1 MDQLSLSNFSILGN
15 GGEGAGI
22 RIVADGADRSVHDWR
37 ISNVNVEHVGG
48 IGLDVVGN
56 VSQGT
61 VLNSWMHGNDQ
72 GGARF
77 SGSPGGGMPEAVEWI
92 AGGMRKNGVAGLILD
107 NGAHDISVSGAY
119 FVDNDGPGIV
129 ATSGIALVEA
139 SGFENNLGTGAVV
152 QGSATFTADTFATY
166 GRQTTGIGGYLEG
179 DDRIMLTGVGSEYYG
194 PGDDPTVMANLQGEG
209 MLAIAGAGNVVA
221 GPDVTVAGILDV
233 DRGYLLA

>member
-1 MDQLSLSNFSILGN
+1 MLSLSDFSILGN

-56 VSQGT
+56 VSRGL
-61 VLNSWMHGNDQ
+61 VLNSWMNQ

-77 SGSPGGGMPEAVEWI
+77 SGSPGGGMPEDVEWVF
-92 AGGMRKNGVAGLILD
+92 GGMRKNGVAGLILD
-107 NGAHDISVSGAY
+107 NGAHDFSVSGAY

-166 GRQTTGIGGYLEG
+166 GRQTTGIGGYLET
-179 DDRIMLTGVGSEYYG
+179 MTGSC
-194 PGDDPTVMANLQGEG
+194 
-209 MLAIAGAGNVVA
+209 
-221 GPDVTVAGILDV
+221 
-233 DRGYLLA
+233 

>member
-1 MDQLSLSNFSILGN
+1 MLSLSDFSILGN

-56 VSQGT
+56 VSRGL
-61 VLNSWMHGNDQ
+61 VLNSWMHQ

-77 SGSPGGGMPEAVEWI
+77 SGSPGGGMPEDVEWVF
-92 AGGMRKNGVAGLILD
+92 GGMRKNGVAGLILD
-107 NGAHDISVSGAY
+107 NGAHDFSVSGAY

-166 GRQTTGIGGYLEG
+166 GRQTTGIGGYLET
-179 DDRIMLTGVGSEYYG
+179 MTGSC
-194 PGDDPTVMANLQGEG
+194 
-209 MLAIAGAGNVVA
+209 
-221 GPDVTVAGILDV
+221 
-233 DRGYLLA
+233 